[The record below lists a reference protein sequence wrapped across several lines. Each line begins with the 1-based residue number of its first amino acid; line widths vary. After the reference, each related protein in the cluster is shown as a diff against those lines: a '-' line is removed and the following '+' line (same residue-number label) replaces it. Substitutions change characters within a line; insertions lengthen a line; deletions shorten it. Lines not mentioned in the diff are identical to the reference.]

1 MAYASVKMTI
11 RSSTRIT
18 QRLTF
23 LLLGL
28 FVALMLNTSAWS
40 HSGHDHGDDQ
50 KPIVAADISDPRFAV
65 ETSLFQLVGEARGDV
80 LTLYLDTFE
89 TNAPVAGAVV
99 NVSVGVEDQVA
110 EERSTGTYQISGDW
124 VATSGQHDLIISITA
139 GEDADLMLA
148 EYVVP
153 EPTVV
158 LDKTVSAWWENYL
171 PDRLNTY
178 VTPALTSAAN
188 FISNAN
194 TAYLLA
200 AIFAVGLV
208 LGLFI
213 RNTVFPIASSV
224 LVLALIAA
232 PEQTIAHSG
241 HDHGDDDKEATV
253 STGNRPQRLAD
264 GSVFLPK
271 PTQRLLQIRSTIAT
285 LSNVPLSERL
295 LGKTLSDPAYTG
307 VVQAVRD
314 GLIDFPSK
322 KLPTIGETIQAGDV
336 VAILTPVL
344 APEIQVSMTEQLGAL
359 TQQIAVTEQRLARLE
374 SASRINVAGEGSG
387 LSLSAVSKGSLEELE
402 LQLATLINRR
412 EALNAISFGSLELVA
427 SQSGTISRVGVTA
440 GQVVSVGDTLI
451 EIIDPNRVWV
461 EAVAYPGQSTDFV
474 TKARAVLPENVSL
487 PLSFVSRS
495 LSLTAQ
501 TQTLYFRLEEH
512 EAVPTGT
519 PVTVILE
526 SDILEH
532 KLLLPR
538 SAVVRGSSGL
548 MIVWIQENPEI
559 FRPQIVKAQSF
570 DGIHMKINAGLNEG
584 DRVVIEGASFLSQVR

>member
-1 MAYASVKMTI
+1 MASVKVTTG
-11 RSSTRIT
+11 SNTGIT
-18 QRLTF
+18 QGLTCLF
-23 LLLGL
+23 LGFL
-28 FVALMLNTSAWS
+28 VALMLNTSAWS
-40 HSGHDHGDDQ
+40 HGGHDHGDDE
-50 KPIVAADISDPRFAV
+50 KPTVAVGISDPRFAV
-65 ETSLFQLVGEARGDV
+65 ETSLFQLVGEAQGEV
-80 LTLYLDTFE
+80 LTLYLDTFD

-99 NVSVGVEDQVA
+99 NVTVGVDDQVA
-110 EERSTGTYQISGDW
+110 DELSSGTYQISGDW
-124 VATSGQHDLIISITA
+124 VASSGQHDLIISITA
-139 GEDADLMLA
+139 GEEADLMLA
-148 EYVVP
+148 EFIVP
-153 EPTVV
+153 EPTAV
-158 LDKTVSAWWENYL
+158 LDKTVSTWWEDYL
-171 PDRLNTY
+171 PESLNTY

-188 FISNAN
+188 FFSSAN
-194 TAYLLA
+194 IAYLFA

-213 RNTVFPIASSV
+213 RNTVFPVASTV

-241 HDHGDDDKEATV
+241 HDHGDDNEEAAV

-271 PTQRLLQIRSTIAT
+271 PTQRLLQIRSTIAA
-285 LSNVPLSERL
+285 LSNVPQSVRL

-322 KLPTIGETIQAGDV
+322 KLPTIGETIKAGDV
-336 VAILTPVL
+336 VAMLTPVL
-344 APEIQVSMTEQLGAL
+344 APETQVSMTEQLGVL
-359 TQQIAVTEQRLARLE
+359 TQQIAVTKQRLTRLE
-374 SASRINVAGEGSG
+374 TASQINVAGEGTG

-402 LQLATLINRR
+402 LQVATLISRR

-427 SQSGTISRVGVTA
+427 SQSGMISHVNVTA

-451 EIIDPNRVWV
+451 EIIDPTRVWV

-474 TKARAVLPENVSL
+474 TKARAVLPENISL

-526 SDILEH
+526 SDIQEH
-532 KLLLPR
+532 TLLLPR
-538 SAVVRGSSGL
+538 SAVVRGSAGL
-548 MIVWIQENPEI
+548 MIVWIQENPET